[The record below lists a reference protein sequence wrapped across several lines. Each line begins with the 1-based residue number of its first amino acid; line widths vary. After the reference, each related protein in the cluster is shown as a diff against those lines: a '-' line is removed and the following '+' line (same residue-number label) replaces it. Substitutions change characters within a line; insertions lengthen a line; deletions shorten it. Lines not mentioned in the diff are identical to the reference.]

1 MSSSGGE
8 RGCTPKSVDHE
19 PREKVESRNRRGF
32 SAHAF
37 ALQLHTLSYTLANG
51 VQAGRADGLGDLDN
65 GLGASVGV
73 KAGGAAVGTKSGTGL
88 GASAALD
95 LPGGWVK
102 TLACRDCNCQDQ
114 KCERLDT
121 VGMGFGVDVDS
132 DSASE
137 GEEDVESDG
146 GCGTDDDAG
155 PNPFDALYHTHYR
168 HTVDRYRDH
177 VACMERIADG
187 SVQLKKK
194 PRLVRMQR
202 ELAAA
207 SRRTLRKRIK
217 RRVRRALKR
226 REAKAA
232 AAIKEDEALVSFGKF
247 EQDLIAP
254 TAHLSKG
261 ADMGGDVLIEMRK
274 ARLEYERRLE
284 WAATSMS
291 LEPVRRV
298 LEDKFNIEHE
308 RIPTIKEYIRKQVRG
323 EFATKTAD
331 TDGTP
336 RSYDP
341 IAYMSTSRMDV
352 DWIRRQRMADEDWI
366 REYVEWAV
374 DTGST
379 HIVTND
385 KRLVVDARP
394 TRMTITGVMS
404 KGDRLQAEGGIE
416 GSAIDVNGRKIGFK
430 LGQTLLHDK
439 ANMNL
444 LGANVLLKKG
454 NVIHLEQ
461 GNSYMIC
468 RTPGGGRAKIPIEER
483 DGLFI
488 MRLEHLVPR
497 SKIIS
502 AMAQG
507 NKIGKDEI
515 VYEQEGAV
523 AGMAEFASLDT
534 WHKRLNHASKK
545 QIKIMFERG
554 TFEGLDIKEL
564 GRGCDAECKCETCSI
579 ARAAKQPTYKKR
591 RFEPKLGGAPFRS
604 TQSDLKGPLQ
614 RGLGDY
620 RYTMSFICEESR
632 YSLTYFLKKKSEAA
646 KAYQQFLEDLRRLG
660 YAPPARIRT
669 DGAKELLG
677 EAFKAINTKHNIE
690 HKITPPHKSHLNGIV
705 ERLHRTLHEGAN
717 ALLYEAKLSSIL
729 WPYAV
734 AHSEYIKNRMTH
746 SVHGTRITPY
756 EIVTH
761 RRARADRIRVFGC
774 DMYAYNHDDE
784 SKAKAGRAKA
794 EKLIYVGVPPDSDSG
809 YLGFDPET
817 RTVRVVYDVTFD
829 ESMANRANNLRT
841 FDGTDDFQITA
852 EGRAFQK
859 QANQLKDDITR
870 AAFQEHPDLPHFDM
884 NGAADEEE
892 SDQEELWE
900 DVEEETSSSKK
911 TKSSAKMDMSKWGDW
926 ETMMDSA
933 EAAIKEKENKRGTK
947 HDDWISSLPEVD
959 GDPDDAL
966 IGKFVQTPFKSGWYF
981 GIVTEKYEEPDHED
995 RPVYKVVYEDEDT
1008 QDMNEETIKELLAE
1022 PGQARRKTK
1031 PTKQELRQVHRPS
1044 SVGKIGKEL
1053 EVTKSVVAS
1062 RRSSRNK
1069 KKVDYSA
1076 QMSAIANHGR
1086 ADHPSHRHGPLA
1098 PERLADY
1105 YRRELLEVSDGYIR
1119 PHRLEPVGAHV
1130 AISDE
1135 DRNFLR
1141 NALKENLPIQYLI
1154 DNPKRG
1160 STESFRRYANYSL
1173 AKTLR
1178 ESKSISVAYKSAALS
1193 KEEARALAERD
1204 IEWDY
1209 AHGYIF
1215 FPGNES
1221 LLDGHY
1227 VNAKTMAQEHKVNCR
1242 SEMIT
1247 SFNSIGVGKA
1257 ISFGAASSLQEMLI
1271 EDKRM
1276 MDALKFMENPTALNA
1291 LMEAELKKQLYFDP
1305 STNTYHI
1312 EPKSDVE
1319 AHNGPDK
1326 ARWRKAEEKEVG
1338 ALDEFG
1344 TYELVTEL
1352 PTHDAKGHPIRL
1364 MGAKFVYKLK
1374 VGPDGNVTRWKARL
1388 VCRGFMSREGIDHEA
1403 DECYAPVMSY
1413 DTFRL
1418 ILSTAAGNGWAVQ
1431 QVDIANAYLQGKL
1444 VDRDGNPKPIYMK
1457 DPLGRTDAQGKP
1469 YYLKLLRPLYGLRQ
1483 SAFRWN
1489 QALTEH
1495 LIEHG
1500 FTRAESDSCMFT
1512 IRKKRSEID
1521 PSYTGDEVDTL
1532 ILGMYVDD
1540 ITFTGSSPQILDWF
1554 NKVLESKFKINP
1566 HDRGEISYMLG
1577 TRVQQDLDKGTITMD
1592 QTAAIEA
1599 LAKRFKLDTTKP
1611 NSRNCTPIGLEALP
1625 KQAKKTT
1632 EFEYLSAV
1640 GSLLH
1645 ISGMTRPD
1653 IAYAVGSVA
1662 RHGAT
1667 YGDVHVKAVK
1677 RIIAYLYHTRYYG
1690 ITYRHKKS
1698 LRHNDPLRKVQEA
1711 VMYQAGRPPIMNEE
1725 GERKMREEPLRV
1737 FCDADF
1743 GGDTTMRSTTGIVT
1757 FLNCGPISWTSQL
1770 QKLQALSTTEAEVYA
1785 ATEAIKDAAI
1795 LKVYLQDIGVRA
1807 DQPIPIHEDNSACVK
1822 MATQHLKRF
1831 NRARHYVQRVN
1842 FLQEHVWNKT
1852 AEMVPTPTEEEV
1864 ADVLTKPLSFPLYS
1878 KFRDILVSNV
1888 YPEHLPGTHTEA
1900 EER

>member
-1 MSSSGGE
+1 M
-8 RGCTPKSVDHE
+8 
-19 PREKVESRNRRGF
+19 
-32 SAHAF
+32 
-37 ALQLHTLSYTLANG
+37 
-51 VQAGRADGLGDLDN
+51 
-65 GLGASVGV
+65 
-73 KAGGAAVGTKSGTGL
+73 
-88 GASAALD
+88 
-95 LPGGWVK
+95 PGGWVK
-102 TLACRDCNCQDQ
+102 TIACRDCNCQDPN
-114 KCERLDT
+114 CEQVAT
-121 VGMGFGVDVDS
+121 VGVGLGVDVDS
-132 DSASE
+132 DGDSDM
-137 GEEDVESDG
+137 EEDVDSDE
-146 GCGTDDDAG
+146 GCGTDEDSG
-155 PNPFDALYHTHYR
+155 PNPFDDFYHTHHR
-168 HTVDRYRDH
+168 HTLDRYRDH

-194 PRLVRMQR
+194 PRLARMRR
-202 ELAAA
+202 ELTAA
-207 SRRTLRKRIK
+207 SRRSLRKRIK
-217 RRVRRALKR
+217 RKVRRAIKK
-226 REAKAA
+226 REAQAA

-254 TAHLSKG
+254 TAHLSTG
-261 ADMGGDVLIEMRK
+261 ADMGGDVLIEMRQ
-274 ARLEYERRLE
+274 ARIEYERQLE
-284 WAATSMS
+284 WATTSMS

-308 RIPTIKEYIRKQVRG
+308 RIPTIKEYIRTAERG
-323 EFATKTAD
+323 ELAAKKVD
-331 TDGTP
+331 KVDTP

-341 IAYMSTSRMDV
+341 IAYMSTGRMDV

-385 KRLVVDARP
+385 KRLVVNPRP

-444 LGANVLLKKG
+444 LGANELLKKG

-461 GNSYMIC
+461 GNSHMIC

-502 AMAQG
+502 AVAQG
-507 NKIGKDEI
+507 KIGKDEI
-515 VYEQEGAV
+515 VYETEGAV

-554 TFEGLDIKEL
+554 TFEGLDVKEL
-564 GRGCDAECKCETCSI
+564 GRGCDAKCTCETCRL
-579 ARAAKQPTYKKR
+579 ARASKQPTYKKR

-632 YSLTYFLKKKSEAA
+632 YSFTYFLKKKSEAA
-646 KAYQQFLEDLRRLG
+646 KAYQQFLEDLKRLG
-660 YAPPARIRT
+660 YAPPTRIRT
-669 DGAKELLG
+669 DGAKELKG
-677 EAFKAINTKHNIE
+677 AAFTAINKKHNIE
-690 HKITPPHKSHLNGIV
+690 HKLTPPHKSHLNGIV

-774 DMYAYNHDDE
+774 DMYAYNHNDE
-784 SKAKAGRAKA
+784 TKAKAGRAKA

-841 FDGTDDFQITA
+841 FDGTDTFQFTA
-852 EGRAFQK
+852 EGEAFQK
-859 QANQLKDDITR
+859 QASQLKDDITR
-870 AAFQEHPDLPHFDM
+870 STFQEHPARPQADDD
-884 NGAADEEE
+884 GASNEEE

-900 DVEEETSSSKK
+900 DEEVETSAHQKMNR
-911 TKSSAKMDMSKWGDW
+911 MDMSKWGDQ
-926 ETMMDSA
+926 EVEIDS
-933 EAAIKEKENKRGTK
+933 IEKEEAKAKAKAKAKRGKK
-947 HDDWISSLPEVD
+947 HDDWASSLPEVED
-959 GDPDDAL
+959 DPDDSL

-1022 PGQARRKTK
+1022 HGQARRKTK
-1031 PTKQELRQVHRPS
+1031 PTKQQLSRIHRPD
-1044 SVGKIGKEL
+1044 SVAKISKEL
-1053 EVTKSVVAS
+1053 EVIKSVSAS

-1069 KKVDYSA
+1069 KKINYSA
-1076 QMSAIANHGR
+1076 QMNAIANHGR

-1098 PERLADY
+1098 PERLEDY
-1105 YRRELLEVSDGYIR
+1105 YRRELLEESDGYIR

-1130 AISDE
+1130 AIRDE
-1135 DRNFLR
+1135 DRRFLK

-1154 DNPKRG
+1154 ENPKRG
-1160 STESFRRYANYSL
+1160 STESFRRYAKYSL

-1178 ESKSISVAYKSAALS
+1178 ESKSISVAYKSAALN
-1193 KEEARALAERD
+1193 KEEARALAEKD
-1204 IEWDY
+1204 IEWDF

-1221 LLDGHY
+1221 LLDGHF

-1247 SFNSIGVGKA
+1247 CFNSIAVNEA
-1257 ISFGAASSLQEMLI
+1257 ISFGTASSLQEMLM

-1291 LMEAELKKQLYFDP
+1291 LMETELKKLLYFDP
-1305 STNTYHI
+1305 STQTYHI
-1312 EPKSDVE
+1312 EPKSEKE
-1319 AHNGPDK
+1319 AHEGPDK

-1338 ALDEFG
+1338 ALEEFG
-1344 TYELVTEL
+1344 TYDLVTEVPL
-1352 PTHDAKGHPIRL
+1352 VDSKGNRIRL

-1374 VGPDGNVTRWKARL
+1374 TGDDGSVTRWKARL
-1388 VCRGFMSREGIDHEA
+1388 VCQGFMSREGIDHQA
-1403 DECYAPVMSY
+1403 DECFAPVMSY

-1418 ILSTAAGNGWAVQ
+1418 ILSTAAGNGWSVQ
-1431 QVDIANAYLQGKL
+1431 QADIANAYLQGHL
-1444 VDRDGNPKPIYMK
+1444 VDRDGNPTPLYMK
-1457 DPLGRTDAQGKP
+1457 DPLGRTDPNGKP
-1469 YYLKLLRPLYGLRQ
+1469 YYLKLKRPLYGLKQ
-1483 SAFRWN
+1483 SAYRWN
-1489 QALTEH
+1489 QALSEH
-1495 LIEHG
+1495 LLNNG
-1500 FTRAESDSCMFT
+1500 FTRAESDPCLFT
-1512 IRKKRSEID
+1512 IKRKRSDID
-1521 PSYTGDEVDTL
+1521 KSYTGDEVDQL
-1532 ILGMYVDD
+1532 IVGMYVDD
-1540 ITFTGSSPQILDWF
+1540 ITFTGSSAAIMDWF
-1554 NKVLESKFKINP
+1554 NQMMETRFKINP

-1577 TRVQQDLDKGTITMD
+1577 TRVRQDLEKGTITMD

-1599 LAKRFKLDTTKP
+1599 LAKRFNLDSTKP
-1611 NSRNCTPIGLEALP
+1611 NSRNCTPIGVEALP
-1625 KQAKKTT
+1625 KQNQKTA

-1667 YGDVHVKAVK
+1667 YGDVHVKSVK
-1677 RIIAYLYHTRYYG
+1677 RIIAYLYHTRHHG
-1690 ITYRHKKS
+1690 IIYRNKNSISQH
-1698 LRHNDPLRKVQEA
+1698 DPLRKVQEA

-1725 GERKMREEPLRV
+1725 GERKLKEDPLRV

-1757 FLNCGPISWTSQL
+1757 FMNCGPISWTSKL
-1770 QKLQALSTTEAEVYA
+1770 QRLQALSTTESEVYA
-1785 ATEAIKDAAI
+1785 ATEAIKDAAL
-1795 LKVYLQDIGVRA
+1795 LKVYLSDLGVR
-1807 DQPIPIHEDNSACVK
+1807 DDTPIPIHEDNSACVK

-1864 ADVLTKPLSFPLYS
+1864 ADVLTKPLSFPLFS

-1888 YPEHLPGTHTEA
+1888 YPEHQPGTHTEA